1 MVAFDFPA
9 LDRGHVES
17 EAPNGTP
24 KEQDQAEQDERVNDN
39 KDEQVGELQCTRT
52 QILMCN

>member
-1 MVAFDFPA
+1 VAFDFPA

-24 KEQDQAEQDERVNDN
+24 KEQDQAEQDERVNGN
-39 KDEQVGELQCTRT
+39 KDEQVGELQYTRT